1 VTLNYVIP
9 VTIGLRDGFLWD
21 TTSIAQNNIDTAR
34 MHLITEG
41 KIHFTVTNAF
51 PMALSLVMKLM
62 KNQDTLLV
70 IPQPGAD
77 PIKIDSDTSSSNPR
91 TGMLNYRYMTLTPA
105 DATKLNLANRVYVGL
120 SMKTGNDNGA
130 TAKVFHK
137 SDFVHVKTFANITFD
152 VDFDRLK

>member
-1 VTLNYVIP
+1 
-9 VTIGLRDGFLWD
+9 
-21 TTSIAQNNIDTAR
+21 
-34 MHLITEG
+34 
-41 KIHFTVTNAF
+41 
-51 PMALSLVMKLM
+51 
-62 KNQDTLLV
+62 
-70 IPQPGAD
+70 
-77 PIKIDSDTSSSNPR
+77 
-91 TGMLNYRYMTLTPA
+91 MTLTPA